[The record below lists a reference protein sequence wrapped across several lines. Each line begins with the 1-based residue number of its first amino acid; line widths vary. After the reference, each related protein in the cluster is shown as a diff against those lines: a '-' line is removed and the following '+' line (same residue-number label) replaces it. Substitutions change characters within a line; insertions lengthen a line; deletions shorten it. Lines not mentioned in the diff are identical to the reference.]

1 VKFGFR
7 VTAAALAAA
16 VLVLVPGAL
25 ASQNGGAASMA
36 LDSPTGAWFVE
47 LTGSVDSFRTK
58 ANSEGIAYSERYV
71 YKRVWKGVSVAA
83 AADDV
88 AKIKQLAGVK
98 AVYPVL
104 TASVGPTEQADPELV
119 HALAMTGADN
129 AQEAGHT
136 GAGIK
141 VAIMDTGI
149 DYDNPALGGCFGSG
163 CRVVTGHDFVGD
175 AFNAG
180 GSGNALIPKADSDPD
195 DCNGHGSHVAGIVG
209 ADGAVNGVEI
219 RGVAPGVTFGA
230 YRVFGCEG
238 STTADIMLAAMD
250 RALADDMDVLNMSI
264 GSAFNTH
271 PQYPTAVGS
280 DALVDAG
287 MTVVASAGNSGANGL
302 FSGGAPGVGR
312 KVIGVA
318 SFDNSHVE
326 LKTFTAAPDD
336 KAFGYIQA
344 TASPE
349 APTSGTMALTR
360 TGDPTVGNDAC
371 SPLPAGSL
379 TGKAVLIRRGTCTF
393 HIKSLNAQNAGAIAV
408 VLYNNAAGLF
418 SATVAGTPAI
428 TIPVVSVSNT
438 DGADLSGRIPTAL
451 SSTVDM
457 TWTDQTGI
465 FPNPTGGLISS
476 FSSYGLNAELD
487 LHPDIGAPGG
497 LIRSTWPME
506 NGGFTT
512 ISGTSMAAPHVAGA
526 AALLLEAKP
535 GTPPARVKSILQ
547 NSADPKPWSGNP
559 GLGFL
564 EFVHRQGA
572 GMVDIDDAIQ
582 AGTLVTPGEISLGEG
597 TGGSAV
603 LTIANNTASQLTYS
617 LSHEAALAN
626 NLNTFAPGVFTNAA
640 TVTFS
645 QGGSPVTS
653 VNVPAGGTATVD
665 VNISISSPATAADRR
680 LYGGYLRLTAGSET
694 YRVPYAGLRGDYQS
708 IQVLASGGCSFPGL
722 FKRGGETTC
731 VAGTPT
737 TPPLKLNGAFTRQAD
752 GATYNVAEAQDRPVV
767 LYHRAHQSRRIEI
780 RAIDSAGTSHLVAF
794 SDFVSRNQTND
805 REPTGYTVY
814 GWDGKKI
821 RVDKKGNLKRTA
833 LPNGQY
839 QLQIWIEKTRM
850 ASDPTVQTETWTSAP
865 FTITGAG

>member
-1 VKFGFR
+1 VKRGLR
-7 VTAAALAAA
+7 AAAAAFAAA
-16 VLVLVPGAL
+16 IAVLVPGAL
-25 ASQNGGAASMA
+25 ASDGKGSASVA
-36 LDSPTGAWFVE
+36 VDSPTGAWFVE
-47 LTGSVDSFRTK
+47 LGDSVESFRGK
-58 ANSEGIAYSERYV
+58 AKSEGIVYSERFV
-71 YKRVWKGVSVAA
+71 YKKAWKGLSVAA
-83 AADDV
+83 DADEI
-88 AKIKQLAGVK
+88 AKIKHLSGVK

-104 TASVGPTEQADPELV
+104 TIDVGPTEQAAPELV

-129 AQEAGHT
+129 AHDAGHS

-141 VAIMDTGI
+141 VAVMDTGI
-149 DYDNPALGGCFGSG
+149 DYDNPALGGCFGPG
-163 CRVVTGHDFVGD
+163 CRVATGHDFVGD
-175 AFNAG
+175 AFNA
-180 GSGNALIPKADSDPD
+180 SGTTKDALTPVPDNDPD

-209 ADGAVNGVEI
+209 ADGTVNGVEI

-318 SFDNSHVE
+318 SMDNSHVE

-336 KAFGYIQA
+336 KSFGYIQA
-344 TASPE
+344 SSSPD

-360 TGDPTVGNDAC
+360 TGDPSVGNDGC
-371 SPLPAGSL
+371 NPLPAGSL
-379 TGKAVLIRRGTCTF
+379 AGKAVLIRRGTCTF
-393 HIKSLNAQNAGAIAV
+393 HVKSLNAQNAGAAAV

-418 SATVAGTPAI
+418 SATVAGSPAI
-428 TIPVVSVSNT
+428 TIPVVSVSDA

-451 SSTVDM
+451 DSTVDI
-457 TWTDQTGI
+457 TWTEETGI
-465 FPNPTGGLISS
+465 FPNPTGGLVSS

-497 LIRSTWPME
+497 LIKSAWPME
-506 NGGFTT
+506 KGGVTT

-526 AALLLEAKP
+526 AALLLAAKP
-535 GTPPARVKSILQ
+535 GTSPAMVKEILQ
-547 NSADPKPWSGNP
+547 NSSDPVPFAAGSS
-559 GLGFL
+559 LVQV
-564 EFVHRQGA
+564 VHRQGA

-597 TGGSAV
+597 TGGTATV
-603 LTIANNTASQLTYS
+603 TIQNNTAEPVTYT
-617 LSHEAALAN
+617 LSHQPALSN
-626 NLNTFAPGVFTNAA
+626 NLNTFAPGAFTTAA
-640 TVTFS
+640 SVAFS

-653 VNVPAGGTATVD
+653 VDVPAGGSATVD
-665 VNISISSPATAADRR
+665 AAIGISPAATAADRR
-680 LYGGYLRLTAGSET
+680 IYGGYLRIVGGGST
-694 YRVPYAGLRGDYQS
+694 YRVPYTGFRGDYQS
-708 IQVLASGGCSFPGL
+708 IQVLAPGGCSFPGL
-722 FKRGGETTC
+722 FKPGGSTTC
-731 VAGTPT
+731 VVG
-737 TPPLKLNGAFTRQAD
+737 PPALNLNGAFTRQAD
-752 GATYNVAEAQDRPVV
+752 GATYNVEDAQDRPVL

-780 RAIDSAGTSHLVAF
+780 RAIDSAGESHLVAF

-814 GWDGKKI
+814 IWDGKEIK
-821 RVDKKGNLKRTA
+821 VDRKGELKRIGLA
-833 LPNGQY
+833 DGAYRL
-839 QLQIWIEKTRM
+839 QLWIEKTRTQ
-850 ASDPTVQTETWTSAP
+850 SDESVQTETWTSAP
-865 FTITGAG
+865 FTITRPLP

>member
-1 VKFGFR
+1 VRFGFR

-104 TASVGPTEQADPELV
+104 TATVGPTEQADPELV

-149 DYDNPALGGCFGSG
+149 DYDNPALGGCFGAA
-163 CRVVTGHDFVGD
+163 CRVTTGHDFVGD
-175 AFNAG
+175 AFNAS
-180 GSGNALIPKADSDPD
+180 GSGNALNPKPDNDPD

-209 ADGAVNGVEI
+209 ADGTVNDVEI

-287 MTVVASAGNSGANGL
+287 MTVVASIGNSGANGL
-302 FSGGAPGVGR
+302 FSAGAPGVGR

-326 LKTFTAAPDD
+326 LRTFTAEPDDKGFGYTQATAAPD
-336 KAFGYIQA
+336 
-344 TASPE
+344 
-349 APTSGTMALTR
+349 APTSGTVALTR
-360 TGDPTVGNDAC
+360 TGDPSVGNDGC
-371 SPLPAGSL
+371 NPLPAGTLS
-379 TGKAVLIRRGTCTF
+379 GKAVLIRRGTCTF
-393 HIKSLNAQNAGAIAV
+393 HQKSLNAQNAGALAV
-408 VLYNNAAGLF
+408 VLYNSSAGLF
-418 SATVAGTPAI
+418 SPTVAGTPAI
-428 TIPVVSVSNT
+428 TIPVVAVSDT
-438 DGADLSGRIPTAL
+438 DGADLSGRIATAL
-451 SSTVDM
+451 TSTVDI
-457 TWTDQTGI
+457 TWTDQKGI
-465 FPNPTGGLISS
+465 FPNPTSGLASS
-476 FSSYGLNAELD
+476 FTSFGLNAELA
-487 LHPDIGAPGG
+487 LKPNIGAPGG
-497 LIRSTWPME
+497 LIKSTWPIE
-506 NGGFTT
+506 QGGFTT
-512 ISGTSMAAPHVAGA
+512 ISGTSMASPHVAGT

-535 GTPPARVKSILQ
+535 GTSPAMVKTILQ
-547 NSADPKPWSGNP
+547 NSADPVPFAAGSS
-559 GLGFL
+559 LL
-564 EFVHRQGA
+564 QVVHRQGA
-572 GMVDIDDAIQ
+572 GMVDVDDAIA

-597 TGGSAV
+597 TGGTAV
-603 LTIANNTASQLTYS
+603 LTIQNNTSGSITYN
-617 LSHEAALAN
+617 LSHEPAVSN
-626 NLNTFAPGVFTNAA
+626 NLNTFAPGSFTTAA
-640 TVTFS
+640 AVTYS

-653 VNVPAGGTATVD
+653 VTVPAGGTATVD
-665 VNISISSPATAADRR
+665 VNISISAPATAADRR
-680 LYGGYLRLTAGSET
+680 VYGGYLRLTAGSET
-694 YRVPYAGLRGDYQS
+694 YRVPYAGFRGDYQS
-708 IQVLASGGCSFPGL
+708 IQVLASGGCSFPAL

-780 RAIDSAGTSHLVAF
+780 RAIDSSGTSHLVAF

-814 GWDGKKI
+814 TWDGKKI

-850 ASDPTVQTETWTSAP
+850 SSDPTVQTETWTSAP
-865 FTITGAG
+865 FTITGGG